1 MCELGNAA
9 PNMAAYTS
17 RKRLILWG
25 GVGLAVVLVA
35 ILALRRQPPIV
46 TVAAVTRQDLSANI
60 TSNGKVEPV
69 GASIARAEFPTFV
82 AKVIATE
89 GQAVKRGQTI
99 LTLDASDV
107 EAQLA
112 QARASLLAA
121 ETDLRNAKTGGP
133 PDEVAQLNRDLAS
146 EKIEVASLEG
156 SEAALKDLV
165 AKQAATQQELAQT
178 QASLAKARANL
189 ASLEARQQGLAQRA
203 SETAQSAG
211 LRISEA
217 QSNVE
222 SLEEKVRSAKV
233 VAPLDGTLYS
243 LPVHQGDYVKVG
255 DTLAEM
261 ADLRHVRVRAF
272 VDEPDLGS
280 LQTGED
286 VEVTWDAKP
295 GAMWKGRVEQTP
307 KQVVQRGVR
316 SVGEVLSEIDN
327 TKFELLPNIN
337 VQVKILVRERH
348 DALVVPR
355 EAIQDQDEK
364 RMVYVLVGDTL
375 HRREVSLGA
384 ASASKYEVLSGLSQG
399 EKVALPG
406 ERTLKD
412 GMEIRP
418 QEED

>member
-1 MCELGNAA
+1 MGNAA

-82 AKVIATE
+82 AKVMATE

-133 PDEVAQLNRDLAS
+133 PDEVAQLDRDLAS
-146 EKIEVASLEG
+146 EKIEVTSLEG

-178 QASLAKARANL
+178 ETSLAKARANL

-203 SETAQSAG
+203 RETAQSAG

-217 QSNVE
+217 QSNIE
-222 SLEEKVRSAKV
+222 SLAEKVRSARV

-261 ADLRHVRVRAF
+261 ADLSHVRVRAF

-295 GAMWKGRVEQTP
+295 GAIWKGRVEQTP

-327 TKFELLPNIN
+327 AKLELLPNIN

>member
-243 LPVHQGDYVKVG
+243 LPVHRGDYVKVG

-280 LQTGED
+280 LQTGEE

-295 GAMWKGRVEQTP
+295 GAIWKGRVEQTP